1 MWKLAREFTFGIQIQ
16 GHTAQTFL
24 ERAVNV
30 NQSYPPSH
38 DQLAS
43 ILGPVNDRVI
53 ANVIGLA
60 VVAAVKYA
68 KGTEIVSLQLWNELI
83 LALSGQVC
91 TQAIDFYLQ
100 DKYSNELN
108 EIIKLSHK
116 SDAKSKKLLMGYI
129 RESFRAS

>member
-30 NQSYPPSH
+30 NQSYPLSR
-38 DQLAS
+38 DQLATTS
-43 ILGPVNDRVI
+43 DPVNDRVI

-91 TQAIDFYLQ
+91 TQAINFYLQ